1 MVKGLKYHSAARFFY
16 AGTKTGSSLSFSS
29 RICYHSGMLIALIKA
44 MRPRQWVK
52 NVMIFAAVV
61 FDRKIGYIS
70 ALLPTILGV
79 VLFSLIAS
87 AIYLINDISDIEAD
101 QNHPKKMK
109 RPIASG
115 ELPVPAARGAAILLL
130 VIGLALAYLLSPSFA
145 LVCLVY
151 ISLNLSYSLW
161 LKHIVLIDVLVLAS
175 FYVLR
180 VAAGVT
186 IISVERFSP
195 WLYIAT
201 TFLALF
207 LGIGKRRTELINGL
221 ENNNHTRKV
230 LSSYTLAYLDQ
241 LIMIVLTITIVTY
254 SLYTFS
260 APNLPGN
267 HVTML
272 TIPFVIYGVF
282 RYLYLIQVE
291 GHGEAP
297 EEILLTDRPFQ
308 VNMIL
313 WTASILLIFYIY

>member
-1 MVKGLKYHSAARFFY
+1 MKTI
-16 AGTKTGSSLSFSS
+16 GTLPCPRKLLGALPFPTTL
-29 RICYHSGMLIALIKA
+29 CYYSGMLIALIKA

-52 NVMIFAAVV
+52 NILIFAAVV
-61 FDRKIGYIS
+61 FDRKIGYPS
-70 ALLPTILGV
+70 ALLSTIAGAI
-79 VLFSLIAS
+79 LFSLIAS
-87 AIYLINDISDIEAD
+87 AIYLINDISDVEQD
-101 QNHPKKMK
+101 RNHPTKKN
-109 RPIASG
+109 RQIASG
-115 ELPVPAARGAAILLL
+115 KLPIPTARFAALLLL
-130 VIGLALAYLLSPSFA
+130 VVSLALAYLLSPGFS

-151 ISLNLSYSLW
+151 IIANLSYSLW
-161 LKHIVLIDVLVLAS
+161 LKHIPLIDVLALAS
-175 FYVLR
+175 FYVIR

-186 IISVERFSP
+186 IINVDRFSP

-207 LGIGKRRTELINGL
+207 LGIGKRRAELINGQQDG
-221 ENNNHTRKV
+221 NQSRKV
-230 LSSYTLAYLDQ
+230 LTGYTLSYLDQ

-260 APNLPGN
+260 APNLPEN

-297 EEILLTDRPFQ
+297 EEILLTDRPSQ
-308 VNMIL
+308 INLVL
-313 WTASILLIFYIY
+313 WSITILLIFYFF

>member
-1 MVKGLKYHSAARFFY
+1 
-16 AGTKTGSSLSFSS
+16 
-29 RICYHSGMLIALIKA
+29 MLIALIKA

-52 NVMIFAAVV
+52 NVLIFAAVV
-61 FDRKIGYIS
+61 FDRKIGYPT
-70 ALLPTILGV
+70 ALLATIAGA
-79 VLFSLIAS
+79 VLFSLDAS
-87 AIYLINDISDIEAD
+87 AIYLLNDIADLESDK
-101 QNHPKKMK
+101 NHSLKKT

-115 ELPVPAARGAAILLL
+115 KLPISVARLVALLL
-130 VIGLALAYLLSPSFA
+130 IVICLPSAYLLSPWFA

-151 ISLNLSYSLW
+151 IMLNLSYSQW
-161 LKHIVLIDVLVLAS
+161 LKHIPIIDVLVLAS

-186 IISVERFSP
+186 IINVERFSP

-207 LGIGKRRTELINGL
+207 LGIGKRRTELVNGL
-221 ENNNHTRKV
+221 SSGGQTRKV
-230 LSSYTLAYLDQ
+230 LFRYTLAYLDQ
-241 LIMIVLTITIVTY
+241 LIMIVLTITIITY

-260 APNLPGN
+260 APNLPDN
-267 HVTML
+267 HITML

-282 RYLYLIQVE
+282 RYLYLIQIE

-308 VNMIL
+308 INIIL
-313 WTASILLIFYIY
+313 WIMSILLIFYIF

>member
-1 MVKGLKYHSAARFFY
+1 MILNVGQPCRSLIIVEKIVSCLLPFSCGL
-16 AGTKTGSSLSFSS
+16 
-29 RICYHSGMLIALIKA
+29 CYHFGMLIALIKA

-52 NVMIFAAVV
+52 NILIFAAVV
-61 FDRKIGYIS
+61 FDRKIGDPS
-70 ALLPTILGV
+70 ALLSTIAGFL
-79 VLFSLIAS
+79 LFSLVAS
-87 AIYLINDISDIEAD
+87 AIYLINDITDVQAD
-101 QNHPKKMK
+101 RNHPTKKN

-115 ELPVPAARGAAILLL
+115 KLPIPLAGTTATALL
-130 VIGLALAYLLSPSFA
+130 VISLPLAYLLSPGFA
-145 LVCLVY
+145 LICLVY
-151 ISLNLSYSLW
+151 FLLNLAYSIW
-161 LKHIVLIDVLVLAS
+161 LKHILLIDVLVLAS

-186 IISVERFSP
+186 MINVERFSP

-207 LGIGKRRTELINGL
+207 LGIGKRRTELVNGHDTF
-221 ENNNHTRKV
+221 NNTRKV
-230 LSSYTLAYLDQ
+230 LSNYTLPYLDQ

-260 APNLPGN
+260 APNLPDN
-267 HVTML
+267 HITML

-297 EEILLTDRPFQ
+297 EEIVLTDRPFQ
-308 VNMIL
+308 INIIL
-313 WTASILLIFYIY
+313 WSASILTIFYIF